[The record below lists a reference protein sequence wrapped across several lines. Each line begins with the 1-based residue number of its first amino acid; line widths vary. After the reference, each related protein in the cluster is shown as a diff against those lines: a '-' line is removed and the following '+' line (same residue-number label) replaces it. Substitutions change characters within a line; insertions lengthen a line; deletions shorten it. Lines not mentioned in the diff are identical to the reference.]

1 MWDRLVL
8 CGLEES
14 CGSHVEQILLM
25 WDSVVLCGTE
35 KSYVEGRSLMWN
47 KMVLVGQSTPEAFK
61 KSQES
66 IHKLRT

>member
-1 MWDRLVL
+1 ML

-35 KSYVEGRSLMWN
+35 KSYVGQCSLMWDLE
-47 KMVLVGQSTPEAFK
+47 VLCGGE
-61 KSQES
+61 ES
-66 IHKLRT
+66 YVEQNGFGETEHSRSF